1 MESQILVGL
10 AKWERMAWTCTHSLG
25 PISWA
30 SQKPSNVGSLSFPLT
45 YTAPFFA
52 KGFFLLAITK
62 DSGSSKTMF
71 DQKVL
76 FGKLNGIDWLDFI
89 GNLLIRGLVLTGCMA
104 DFNIS
109 WSTPK
114 SQIFMVLLIR
124 ICGDGFA
131 YLPNPNL
138 VPMLPPETSLALCC
152 LQSDNSR
159 LLPFPSG
166 WLVQSSHWGSA
177 VLLHH
182 LKQQDLWEQTL
193 MEQNNLQNTR

>member
-62 DSGSSKTMF
+62 DSGSSKTIF
-71 DQKVL
+71 DQKVH
-76 FGKLNGIDWLDFI
+76 FGKLKGIDWFDFI
-89 GNLLIRGLVLTGCMA
+89 RNLLIRGLVLTGYMA

-109 WSTPK
+109 RRKQVPK
-114 SQIFMVLLIR
+114 SCLLIAPN
-124 ICGDGFA
+124 F
-131 YLPNPNL
+131 YSVFTMFLP
-138 VPMLPPETSLALCC
+138 
-152 LQSDNSR
+152 R
-159 LLPFPSG
+159 LL
-166 WLVQSSHWGSA
+166 HWCYIQKFS
-177 VLLHH
+177 
-182 LKQQDLWEQTL
+182 
-193 MEQNNLQNTR
+193 